1 MATISDI
8 YRITSKAS
16 LGGIKAATKAVVSH
30 GASIAGMARK
40 AAAAAGKVLKAAF
53 SLKTLGNL
61 AKVAGRGLAVLT
73 RGLGILL
80 TGGLLLVI
88 GALRLLPGL
97 IDGMRTAMEGAGDA
111 ATGTASNLE
120 DVTAAAGAAGGGIS
134 KTTDVIEESTQ
145 KVEGILGAFGKV
157 GPGFIQA
164 QGKVFEQSEAMS
176 EGAIDA
182 AEAATE
188 AMEDYDDAVGGAVQS
203 TSRFG
208 SALDRIGAIW
218 KAAVN
223 IILRG
228 IAVGITPALEAL
240 AELMESPEFQEFV
253 KLLAEDLADAAA
265 AVGKW
270 FIDVAVP
277 AIMDFMAAVSD
288 AGGPVEFLKKKWEEL
303 KERVLE
309 MLVNMQDKAREFGEK
324 VEATIEAV
332 IIFFDRAFGIDI
344 PALVRSALDTLSNL
358 WESHGTGLV
367 ETMKGAINQ
376 FLTLLQRGINK
387 ARDIINPFIR
397 LFNLVAGETGGFTI
411 PEIPPINIPLL
422 QRGGITKMPFM
433 AVVGDTPGPEVIA
446 PLADLEGIL
455 RNTFG
460 IPDVPGAVPAAGG
473 TTIIEQILIQV
484 GVDPGGL
491 SPTSAGQ
498 ETADSF
504 IETMRRRGLQ
514 LSARS

>member
-16 LGGIKAATKAVVSH
+16 LSGIKAATKAVVSH

-53 SLKTLGNL
+53 SIKSLG
-61 AKVAGRGLAVLT
+61 KIAGGAV
-73 RGLGILL
+73 RGLGALAKGFGVLL

-97 IDGMRTAMEGAGDA
+97 FDGMRTAMEGAGDA
-111 ATGTASNLE
+111 ATGAASNLD
-120 DVTAAAGAAGGGIS
+120 DVTEAAGAAASGIS
-134 KTTDVIEESTQ
+134 NTVDVIEESTET
-145 KVEGILGAFGKV
+145 VEGILGAFGKV

-164 QGKVFEQSEAMS
+164 QGEIFEQSEAMS

-188 AMEDYDDAVGGAVQS
+188 AMENYDDAVGGAVQS

-208 SALDRIGAIW
+208 GALDRIGAAW
-218 KAAVN
+218 TAAKN
-223 IILRG
+223 TIMRA
-228 IAVGITPALEAL
+228 IATAITPALEAL

-253 KLLAEDLADAAA
+253 KLLAEDLADAAIA
-265 AVGKW
+265 LGKW
-270 FIDVAVP
+270 FVGVAIP
-277 AIMDFMAAVSD
+277 AIQDFMAAVKE
-288 AGGPVEFLKKKWEEL
+288 AGGPIEFIKKKFQGWKTTALMVLAIIVGKVLMASNSIRDFFKRSLDSIKTFWNIL
-303 KERVLE
+303 KL
-309 MLVNMQDKAREFGEK
+309 A
-324 VEATIEAV
+324 
-332 IIFFDRAFGIDI
+332 IIA
-344 PALVRSALDTLSNL
+344 TLSSAATSAQTIMDGMVLIIKGSINNFL
-358 WESHGTGLV
+358 GLL
-367 ETMKGAINQ
+367 E
-376 FLTLLQRGINK
+376 RGINK
-387 ARDIINPFIR
+387 AIDIINPFIK
-397 LFNLVAGETGGFTI
+397 LFNMVAAEVGGFTI
-411 PEIPPINIPLL
+411 PEIDKVTIPLL
-422 QRGGITKMPFM
+422 QRGGITKSPFM

-491 SPTSAGQ
+491 SPASAGQ
-498 ETADSF
+498 VTADSF